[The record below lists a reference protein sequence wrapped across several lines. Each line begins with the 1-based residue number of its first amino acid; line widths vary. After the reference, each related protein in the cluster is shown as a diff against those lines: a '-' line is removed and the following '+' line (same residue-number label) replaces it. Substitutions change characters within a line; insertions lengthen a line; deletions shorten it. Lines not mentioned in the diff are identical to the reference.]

1 MGNRFVRIFGQ
12 IFLSFRR
19 PGFSFGS
26 ANNRPGIMSRA
37 KAIAVTLC
45 ALYAM
50 VSLFAGWLVYR
61 YAYLETLDRLEE
73 TGRIRVQQAS
83 DRLMGQL
90 SGYSYLVNLLAGHPL
105 VIDSVARGVSP
116 EVIDDLLIDSVLT
129 YGADRINL
137 TDVDGRMVATS
148 FPETKADRIEGAVD
162 KSLLRAALN
171 GRLGLEATFDDDGRR
186 MIRLSRGILDGAAP
200 AKGAVFVTIDM
211 AALEFEWGIDPEAI
225 CFFDASETV
234 FSSNRQSLLMR
245 QDKSLGDGDP
255 RFERFHHR
263 ALEREGGHEIWSFP
277 EAFDLPQRAL
287 VVTRELPQVNM
298 TARGFLDT
306 APARTAAILRGL
318 LTTTLLGALGLA
330 MLIAAL
336 WRRRMADRLAIE
348 AAVNAR
354 LEERVERRTSE
365 LKAAQG
371 QLLQASKLSA
381 LGEMSAGISHELNQ
395 PLAAILN
402 LSENGRKLL
411 DRSRLDEAAENLT
424 QIAGQVQ
431 RIDKIIRNL
440 RAFARNEGEG
450 GEPVDL
456 VAAIEYGL
464 RLTRPSLDKDG
475 IALSWSAP
483 ERQVLVMGG
492 EVRLQQVVL
501 NILTNAQDA
510 MASSEH
516 KRIDMT
522 LNTGAGEAV
531 LEFADTGPGIPDPS
545 RVFEPFYTTKELGAS
560 KGLGLGL
567 SISYGIIRS
576 FGGMLS
582 CRNDAHGGAVFTIRL
597 PLAERAVQ

>member
-1 MGNRFVRIFGQ
+1 
-12 IFLSFRR
+12 
-19 PGFSFGS
+19 
-26 ANNRPGIMSRA
+26 MSRA

>member
-1 MGNRFVRIFGQ
+1 
-12 IFLSFRR
+12 
-19 PGFSFGS
+19 
-26 ANNRPGIMSRA
+26 MSRA
-37 KAIAVTLC
+37 KAIVVILC
-45 ALYAM
+45 ALYAL
-50 VSLFAGWLVYR
+50 VSLLAGWLVYR
-61 YAYLETLDRLEE
+61 YAYLETLDQLEE

-90 SGYSYLVNLLAGHPL
+90 SGYSYLVNLLARHPL
-105 VIDSVARGVSP
+105 VIRSVVDGVPP
-116 EVIDDLLIDSVLT
+116 EAADDLLIDSVLT
-129 YGADRINL
+129 YGADRISL
-137 TDVDGRMVATS
+137 TDADGRLVAS
-148 FPETKADRIEGAVD
+148 SSPETERDQIEGTVD
-162 KSLLRAALN
+162 TSLLRAALN
-171 GRLGLEATFDDDGRR
+171 GRLGLEAAFDDDGRR
-186 MIRLSRGILDGAAP
+186 VIRLSRGVLDGAAP
-200 AKGAVFVTIDM
+200 AKGAIFVTIDV
-211 AALEFEWGIDPEAI
+211 AALEFEWGIAPEAI
-225 CFFDASETV
+225 CFFDASQTV
-234 FSSNRQSLLMR
+234 FASTRQSLLRR
-245 QDKSLGDGDP
+245 QDKGLGDGDP
-255 RFERFHHR
+255 RFEPFPHR
-263 ALEREGGHEIWSFP
+263 ALEREGGHEVWSFS

-287 VVTRELPQVNM
+287 VVTRALPQVNM

-318 LTTTLLGALGLA
+318 LTTTVLGAVGLA

-354 LEERVERRTSE
+354 LEERVERRTSQ
-365 LKAAQG
+365 LKVAQD
-371 QLLQASKLSA
+371 QLVQASKLTA

-411 DRSRLDEAAENLT
+411 DRKRFDEAGENLG

-456 VAAIEYGL
+456 VAAVDYAIT
-464 RLTRPSLDKDG
+464 LTLPSLEKDG

-483 ERQVLVMGG
+483 ERQMLVDGG
-492 EVRLQQVVL
+492 EVRLQQVVV
-501 NILTNAQDA
+501 NILSNAQDA
-510 MASSEH
+510 MVSSDI
-516 KRIDMT
+516 KRIDVMLKT
-522 LNTGAGEAV
+522 DTGEAV
-531 LEFADTGPGIPDPS
+531 LEIADSGPGIPDPT

-576 FGGMLS
+576 LGGTLS
-582 CRNDAHGGAVFTIRL
+582 CHNSAHGGAIFTIRL
-597 PLAERAVQ
+597 PLTDRAVQ

>member
-1 MGNRFVRIFGQ
+1 
-12 IFLSFRR
+12 
-19 PGFSFGS
+19 
-26 ANNRPGIMSRA
+26 MSRA

-45 ALYAM
+45 ALYALA
-50 VSLFAGWLVYR
+50 SLFAGWLVYR
-61 YAYLETLDRLEE
+61 YAYLDTLDRLEE

-90 SGYSYLVNLLAGHPL
+90 SGYSYLINLLAGHPL
-105 VIDSVARGVSP
+105 VIHSVAGGIDP
-116 EVIDDLLIDSVLT
+116 EAAGDLLIDSVLT
-129 YGADRINL
+129 YGADRISI
-137 TDVDGRMVATS
+137 TDTDGRVVAS
-148 FPETKADRIEGAVD
+148 SSPETEPDRIEGEVD
-162 KSLLRAALN
+162 TSLLRAALN
-171 GRLGLEATFDDDGRR
+171 GRLGLEAAFDSDGRR

-200 AKGAVFVTIDM
+200 AKGVIFVTIDV

-225 CFFDASETV
+225 CFFDASQTV
-234 FSSNRQSLLMR
+234 FASTRQSLLSR

-255 RFERFHHR
+255 RFEPFPHR
-263 ALEREGGHEIWSFP
+263 TLEREGDHEVWSFSRVF
-277 EAFDLPQRAL
+277 ELPQRAL

-318 LTTTLLGALGLA
+318 LTGTLLGAFGLA

-348 AAVNAR
+348 GAVNAR
-354 LEERVERRTSE
+354 LEERVERRTAE
-365 LKAAQG
+365 LKAAQD

-411 DRSRLDEAAENLT
+411 DRSRLDEAAENLS

-456 VAAIEYGL
+456 GAAVDYAVGL
-464 RLTRPSLDKDG
+464 TLPTLDKAG
-475 IALSWSAP
+475 IAVSWSAP
-483 ERQVLVMGG
+483 EQPVLIMGG
-492 EVRLQQVVL
+492 EVRLQQVVV

-510 MASSEH
+510 MASSDM
-516 KRIDMT
+516 KRIDVT
-522 LNTGAGEAV
+522 LKTEAGEAV
-531 LEFADTGPGIPDPS
+531 LEFSDTGPGIPDTS

-576 FGGMLS
+576 FGGTLS
-582 CRNDAHGGAVFTIRL
+582 CHNSANGGAVFTVRL
-597 PLAERAVQ
+597 PLTDKAVQ